1 MERGFPSASS
11 CLSPSCSTEGATC
24 AAFLLTSG
32 MGRRPGWLAI
42 GREPI
47 HIHSER
53 ERVRPIRRTRL
64 AWHAYTQRC
73 LASQPGDGQS
83 GVGPRGWQKA
93 TISPKPWP
101 KRKWGAERDLEET
114 ARARGMMV
122 TGGERA
128 GAIDLHLL
136 QARREGQQGVRSQ
149 VRSRHLRGTSRSRIS
164 LDSANWTELDHIS
177 PIKQAR
183 NPIV

>member
-1 MERGFPSASS
+1 M
-11 CLSPSCSTEGATC
+11 
-24 AAFLLTSG
+24 
-32 MGRRPGWLAI
+32 
-42 GREPI
+42 
-47 HIHSER
+47 
-53 ERVRPIRRTRL
+53 PIRRDAPSR
-64 AWHAYTQRC
+64 WRGQRAAARRWAVVDVAEG
-73 LASQPGDGQS
+73 LY
-83 GVGPRGWQKA
+83 
-93 TISPKPWP
+93 IST

-177 PIKQAR
+177 PIKQPMSELDDISPINRIAADTDTDTDTDSFYTPSDNR
-183 NPIV
+183 NVLPW